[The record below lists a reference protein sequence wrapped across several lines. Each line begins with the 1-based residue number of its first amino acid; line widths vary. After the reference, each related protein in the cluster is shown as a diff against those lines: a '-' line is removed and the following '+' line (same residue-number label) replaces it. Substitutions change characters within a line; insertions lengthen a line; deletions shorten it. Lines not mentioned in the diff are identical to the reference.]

1 MKNNQT
7 LKIKRPSY
15 VIAETSKAQKSVLNI
30 LTDMGYRWANK
41 IKANEF
47 IPIEENE
54 RMDVINI
61 YPSNLLLTMSPQ
73 EYLDEVKHK
82 KTEIK
87 ISDFKPRVILWK
99 RNIYGELKYLS
110 EFDTEEITYEELLRH
125 SKKVIIWKQ
134 SKQKPKKSK
143 SKCWK
148 S

>member
-47 IPIEENE
+47 IPIEENK

-73 EYLDEVKHK
+73 DYGTDE
-82 KTEIK
+82 
-87 ISDFKPRVILWK
+87 
-99 RNIYGELKYLS
+99 
-110 EFDTEEITYEELLRH
+110 EEITYDELLKQ
-125 SKKVIIWKQ
+125 SKKVIL
-134 SKQKPKKSK
+134 
-143 SKCWK
+143 
-148 S
+148 

>member
-82 KTEIK
+82 KKELK
-87 ISDFKPRVILWK
+87 VSDFKPRVVL
-99 RNIYGELKYLS
+99 
-110 EFDTEEITYEELLRH
+110 
-125 SKKVIIWKQ
+125 
-134 SKQKPKKSK
+134 
-143 SKCWK
+143 
-148 S
+148 